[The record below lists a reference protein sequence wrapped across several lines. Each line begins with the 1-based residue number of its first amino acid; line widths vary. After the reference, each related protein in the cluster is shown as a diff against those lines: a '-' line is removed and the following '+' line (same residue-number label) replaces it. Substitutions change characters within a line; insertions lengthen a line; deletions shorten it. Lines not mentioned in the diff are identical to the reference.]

1 MEGGRANTCSQRGGD
16 GGKKS
21 GSDTGVD
28 KADTYGFLWKRR
40 LHPLAPYNLTSS
52 PPEAE
57 AIATTEDGVH
67 MGDRERQTEW
77 LVQRRGL
84 PPHSL

>member
-1 MEGGRANTCSQRGGD
+1 MR
-16 GGKKS
+16 GKKS
-21 GSDTGVD
+21 GSDIGVD
-28 KADTYGFLWKRR
+28 KAGTYGFLWKRR
-40 LHPLAPYNLTSS
+40 LHPLTPHNLTSS

-67 MGDRERQTEW
+67 RGDRDRERQTGW

-84 PPHSL
+84 PPRSL